1 MSIILQSPESLS
13 FSGNL
18 KTFLISSAVEV
29 TFVLHQGAMLILN
42 EKYQPDPGNLVTV
55 NVQPIIDQL
64 IDVVIPASQQNI
76 ITEQTS
82 GVSDFTAVIDG
93 SSFEF
98 RVVKGGVNELNEV
111 PSDFMKRHFLTWQPQ
126 IKNTLTTQP
135 EWLGIYT
142 LSAGVIR
149 LKAYYA
155 ENVSYT
161 GTYATLAALKLYSIN
176 VTWGVVSGWL
186 VAEGQSGQ
194 VIGWDVWYEVGA
206 VQWTPAQRY
215 VLRTREDQEHLYTWT
230 NTLGGIDTLSFTGAC
245 EQDYKLVHKTAL
257 FEGNQIKEYDV
268 ENPREFRQSTGF
280 LEQYEATW
288 ITDFFFSRKKY
299 WIRPDGA
306 VKRIAVTSSK
316 ILNTTQQDEVDYEFT
331 YRLGEDVQ
339 LLNLENFNN
348 DLPVPENLPAFFI
361 SELPLTG
368 TTGILSVSINLSQD
382 QDYPFVVGAKQPKLV
397 QIFGGNGDL
406 LGFNRKFEFGIHSII
421 IPGTDAQ
428 VAQVNILF

>member
-1 MSIILQSPESLS
+1 MSIIIQSPEILS

-18 KTFLISSAVEV
+18 KSFLISSAVEV
-29 TFVLHQGAMLILN
+29 TFVLYQGATLILN
-42 EKYQPDPGNLVTV
+42 EKYQPNSGNLITV
-55 NVQPIIDQL
+55 NIQPIIDQL
-64 IDVVIPASQQNI
+64 LDVVIPASQQNI
-76 ITEQTS
+76 ITEQAT

-93 SSFEF
+93 YSFEF
-98 RVVKGGVNELNEV
+98 RVIKGGVNELNES
-111 PSDFMKRHFLTWQPQ
+111 PSDFMKRHFLSWQPQ
-126 IKNTLTTQP
+126 IKNTLTTQL
-135 EWLGIYT
+135 EWLAIYP
-142 LSAGVIR
+142 LSAGVIKLR
-149 LKAYYA
+149 AYYA
-155 ENVSYT
+155 DSNIYT
-161 GTYATLAALKLYSIN
+161 GTYAVLEASKLFSIN
-176 VTWGVVSGWL
+176 AAWGVVSGWL
-186 VAEGQSGQ
+186 IAAGQSGQ
-194 VIGWDVWYEVGA
+194 VVAWDIWYEVGEEHLIP
-206 VQWTPAQRY
+206 VQRY
-215 VLRTREDQEHLYTWT
+215 LLRNREDQEHNYTWT
-230 NTLGGIDTLSFTGAC
+230 NTLGGIDTVSFTGAC
-245 EQDYKLVHKTAL
+245 EQDFKLVHKTAL